1 MKNFGD
7 CRKEIEGYIKK
18 CLWGNLVWLYNSVLD
33 LILYLIHILMFKINP
48 FWIELFYFLSSSS
61 LGFLVLK
68 VSKPKSI
75 TTFRPQNL
83 DLFFTDVSAVT
94 VSSISTLEMEVFSNA
109 QLIVLTILMFT
120 GGEVFVSYL
129 ELQMKKAKISQ
140 KGIFRHYRQY
150 RILSSS
156 SNPNIDQS
164 ISDQIELGLP
174 TCTDQ
179 FDQETS
185 CTCKYKPEYFQA
197 ESTEENQVWKRK
209 SIKVLSYVVSSYL
222 IVIHAVGIT
231 SIAVYLSLTPSAKQV
246 LNQKGLNISTFSFFT
261 IVSTFSNC
269 GLRFLPDNENMIIFK
284 KNSGLSLLLI
294 PFMLLGNTLYAAC
307 LRFLVFLLQKATRKE
322 EFKFMLKNYRELGY
336 EHLMSGVDSVYLAIS
351 LLGFLVMQMIVFCCL
366 QWNSEVVGGLSFYEK
381 IVGSFFQVV
390 NSRHTGLSVFDLSAV
405 SPGMLRCCFLF
416 NRKYLPPY
424 ARFVPVEEAPK
435 NGGGNP
441 RRKRFDGFW
450 ERIMLSPLI
459 YLAIFVFSICVTERE
474 KIKRDPL
481 NFNVFN
487 IVFEVT
493 SAYGN
498 VGFSTGYSCEKQ
510 INPDRSCKNATY
522 GFVGRWSD
530 GGKLI
535 LIVVMFY
542 GRLKKL
548 NKKGGRGWKFS

>member
-7 CRKEIEGYIKK
+7 CCKEIEGYVKK
-18 CLWGNLVWLYNSVLD
+18 CLWANLVWLYNSVLD
-33 LILYLIHILMFKINP
+33 LILYLIHVLMFKINP

-83 DLFFTDVSAVT
+83 DLFFTAVSAVT
-94 VSSISTLEMEVFSNA
+94 VSSMSTLEMEVFSNA

-120 GGEVFVSYL
+120 GGEVFVSSL
-129 ELQMKKAKISQ
+129 QLQMKKAKISQ
-140 KGIFRHYRQY
+140 KGLLRHYSSTESY
-150 RILSSS
+150 SSS

-164 ISDQIELGLP
+164 ISDHIELGLP

-179 FDQETS
+179 FEQETS
-185 CTCKYKPEYFQA
+185 CTCKYKPEYLQA
-197 ESTEENQVWKRK
+197 ESMEENQVWKLRC
-209 SIKVLSYVVSSYL
+209 IKILSYVVSSYL
-222 IVIHAVGIT
+222 VVIHAVGIT
-231 SIAVYLSLTPSAKQV
+231 SIAVYLKLTPSAKQV

-269 GLRFLPDNENMIIFK
+269 GFLPNNENMIIFK

-294 PFMLLGNTLYAAC
+294 PYMLLGNTLYAAC

-322 EFKFMLKNYRELGY
+322 EFKFMLKNYGELGY
-336 EHLMSGVDSVYLAIS
+336 EHLMTGVDSVYLAIS
-351 LLGFLVMQMIVFCCL
+351 VLGFLVMQMIVFCCL

-405 SPGMLRCCFLF
+405 SPGMLLLFLIMM
-416 NRKYLPPY
+416 YLPPY

-435 NGGGNP
+435 NGGGNL

-487 IVFEVT
+487 IVFEVI

-510 INPDRSCKNATY
+510 INPDSNCQNATY

-535 LIVVMFY
+535 LIVVMFF

-548 NKKGGRGWKFS
+548 NKQGGRAWKFS